1 MVIGKQIE
9 ERRKSLSISQADLAE
24 MSGVSLRTVSA
35 IENDCAN
42 PSIEVLSRI
51 LSSLGLVISLQERII
66 HE

>member
-1 MVIGKQIE
+1 MEKG
-9 ERRKSLSISQADLAE
+9 LLF
-24 MSGVSLRTVSA
+24 
-35 IENDCAN
+35 